1 MILQC
6 DDADESC
13 GFPGDEGTI
22 GKECGESAELTAET
36 VLSRRG
42 LFTDKGKRVIFTLS
56 KQYENDTSMTGSKR
70 RRSRRWIHLDRSYG

>member
-22 GKECGESAELTAET
+22 RKKCGEVTEGVAENSS
-36 VLSRRG
+36 LSKG
-42 LFTDKGKRVIFTLS
+42 LFTGNGKMAIFTMSTHYKNGTNL
-56 KQYENDTSMTGSKR
+56 TGSKR
-70 RRSRRWIHLDRSYG
+70 